1 MAFELCHTFS
11 QFNNSA
17 FLFVFDAPLS
27 MFKVKPSSNPTWF
40 SLRNSIRNL
49 AVKKRIAPRP
59 KKKTGEEIFQDNM
72 DQMEGYDHAQ
82 EEDKDSDDDFDLDN
96 DVMEKMRE
104 KRL

>member
-1 MAFELCHTFS
+1 MANGVTTEWEDI
-11 QFNNSA
+11 Q
-17 FLFVFDAPLS
+17 
-27 MFKVKPSSNPTWF
+27 VKMGNY
-40 SLRNSIRNL
+40 
-49 AVKKRIAPRP
+49 APRP